1 MLKGVI
7 LTGKE
12 KHAPYTA
19 ISLNK
24 VNLIEMTT

>member
-1 MLKGVI
+1 MLIVKVDW
-7 LTGKE
+7 KRK

-19 ISLNK
+19 ISSNK

>member
-1 MLKGVI
+1 MLIWVM
-7 LTGKE
+7 LTGKK

-19 ISLNK
+19 ISLNE